1 MTDNPLW
8 RLNAAGQS
16 IWLDYIDRTMLR
28 NGDLQRRIRD
38 DALTGMTSNPTI
50 FEKALAE
57 GTAYDDQIRGATG
70 DRTALELFE
79 LIATTDVRDA
89 CDAFQGVHERTGGN
103 DGFVSIEVSP
113 GAANDAVATIS
124 EATRLWA
131 TVDRP
136 NVMVKVPGTAEGA
149 KAVRQLIAN
158 GININITLLFSIA
171 AYKAVID
178 AYIGGLEDRVAA
190 GKDISKLHSVASFF
204 VSRVDTEV
212 DKRLDAAIK
221 AAPDK
226 QQALVRAQGQGGDRE
241 RQAGLQAVSDGD
253 GERRDGRRSPRKGAN
268 VQRPLWASTSTKNP
282 AYRDVMYVEELIG
295 PDTVNTMPP
304 QTIEAF
310 RDHGVVARTVDA
322 DVDEAQRDD
331 RRARAERHLDARRDR
346 QVARRRTRQLRE
358 VVRDAHRRPSGEDE
372 GARQRAGGALIASPD
387 ERLHDTTLLR
397 YCRTKVVCTLGPSSA
412 SREALRSL
420 VEAGMNVARIN
431 FSHSTHEQH
440 AATIALVREV
450 AEETG
455 RPIAIL
461 GDLQGPRIRIGDL
474 ADADRARRRQRRR
487 ARAGGDGQGRR
498 DSGHV
503 RAARLK
509 TCTSATAC

>member
-1 MTDNPLW
+1 MKDNPLW

-57 GTAYDDQIRGATG
+57 GTAYDDQIRGAPG
-70 DRTALELFE
+70 ERTAMELFE

-89 CDAFQGVHERTGGN
+89 CDQFKGVHEQTKGA

-113 GAANDAVATIS
+113 ASANDAVATIS

-136 NVMVKVPGTAEGA
+136 NAFVKVPGTAEGA

-158 GININITLLFSIA
+158 GININITLLFSLA

-178 AYIGGLEDRVAA
+178 AYMSGLEDRLAA

-212 DKRLDAAIK
+212 DKRIDAGIKASPGKQAQLTALKGKAAIANAK
-221 AAPDK
+221 LAYKLFQTEIDSARWKSLAA
-226 QQALVRAQGQGGDRE
+226 R
-241 RQAGLQAVSDGD
+241 
-253 GERRDGRRSPRKGAN
+253 GAT

-304 QTIEAF
+304 ATIDAF
-310 RDHGVVARTVDA
+310 REHGVVKRTVDDA
-322 DVDEAQRDD
+322 VEDAQGVIDALEQNGISMQSVTDKLLVD
-331 RRARAERHLDARRDR
+331 
-346 QVARRRTRQLRE
+346 
-358 VVRDAHRRPSGEDE
+358 G
-372 GARQRAGGALIASPD
+372 IASFGKSF
-387 ERLHDTTLLR
+387 ESLTAGLLAK
-397 YCRTKVVCTLGPSSA
+397 TKALGK
-412 SREALRSL
+412 EL
-420 VEAGMNVARIN
+420 VAN
-431 FSHSTHEQH
+431 
-440 AATIALVREV
+440 
-450 AEETG
+450 
-455 RPIAIL
+455 
-461 GDLQGPRIRIGDL
+461 
-474 ADADRARRRQRRR
+474 
-487 ARAGGDGQGRR
+487 
-498 DSGHV
+498 
-503 RAARLK
+503 
-509 TCTSATAC
+509 